1 MQIVTTLPS
10 ATELVVALGLEPA
23 GVSHECDWP
32 PRVESGPSIT
42 RSRIDTDGSSSE
54 IDQQV
59 LDVVEDAHS
68 ESETAGD
75 DDETGDTPGV
85 YDIDTDTPG
94 VYDIDTDTLAALDPD
109 LVITQGMCDV
119 CAVDD
124 IAIADALESIPAN
137 PELLT
142 TDPHSMADV
151 LSDLERIG
159 RATGR
164 EERAAE
170 VRAELESRVDRVR
183 ERTRDCTPQERP
195 RVAIFDWTDPVMIAG
210 HWTAELVEW
219 TGGEYGLA
227 DVGERS
233 RPREWDEIREY
244 DPECLVVAPCG
255 FGLEQTA
262 ANIGELTEREGWD
275 ELTAVQE
282 ERVWV
287 MDGNHYLNRPGP
299 RLVDTLEALA
309 PVIRPDLFGDSSD
322 PATADELVV
331 SLDALE
337 KNIETDRAAAGRQP

>member
-32 PRVESGPSIT
+32 PRVESVPSIT
-42 RSRIDTDGSSSE
+42 CSRIDTDGSSSE

-59 LDVVEDAHS
+59 LDVVEDTHN
-68 ESETAGD
+68 ESDTAGD
-75 DDETGDTPGV
+75 DDETGN
-85 YDIDTDTPG
+85 TPG

-119 CAVDD
+119 CAVND
-124 IAIADALESIPAN
+124 IAITNALESIPAD

-159 RATGR
+159 RAAGR

-170 VRAELESRVDRVR
+170 VRAELESRIDRVR
-183 ERTRDCTPQERP
+183 ERTQDCTPEECP
-195 RVAIFDWTDPVMIAG
+195 RVAIFDWTDPVMVAG
-210 HWTAELVEW
+210 HWTAELIDW
-219 TGGEYGLA
+219 AGGEYGMA

-233 RPREWDEIREY
+233 RPREWESVLEY

-262 ANIGELTEREGWD
+262 ANIREVTEREGWD
-275 ELTAVQE
+275 ELTAVQND
-282 ERVWV
+282 RIWV

-309 PVIRPDLFGDSSD
+309 PVIRPALFGDSSD
-322 PATADELVV
+322 PAPADEFVV
-331 SLDALE
+331 PLDVL
-337 KNIETDRAAAGRQP
+337 ETDRAPAQVES

>member
-10 ATELVVALGLEPA
+10 ATELVVALGLEPV

-32 PRVESGPSIT
+32 PRVESTPSIT
-42 RSRIDTDGSSSE
+42 RSRIDTDGTSSE

-59 LDVVEDAHS
+59 LDVVSDDGD
-68 ESETAGD
+68 ESDTAGD
-75 DDETGDTPGV
+75 NNE
-85 YDIDTDTPG
+85 ISDTPG
-94 VYDIDTDTLAALDPD
+94 VYDIDTDTLAALNPD

-124 IAIADALESIPAN
+124 IAIANALETIPAD

-170 VRAELESRVDRVR
+170 VRAELKSRVDRVR

-227 DVGERS
+227 AVGERS
-233 RPREWDEIREY
+233 RPREWESVLEY
-244 DPECLVVAPCG
+244 DPECIVVAPCG

-275 ELTAVQE
+275 ELTAVQNG
-282 ERVWV
+282 RVWV

-309 PVIRPDLFGDSSD
+309 PVIRPELFGDSSD
-322 PATADELVV
+322 PEPADEFVV
-331 SLDALE
+331 PLDALE
-337 KNIETDRAAAGRQP
+337 TGRAAAQVES